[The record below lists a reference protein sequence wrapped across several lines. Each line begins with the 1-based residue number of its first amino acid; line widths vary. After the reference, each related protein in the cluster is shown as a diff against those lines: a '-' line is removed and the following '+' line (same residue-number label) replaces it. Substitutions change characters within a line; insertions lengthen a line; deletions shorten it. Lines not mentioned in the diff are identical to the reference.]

1 MLRDGEQ
8 IWRWL
13 LGLFPRAAHVRVDR
27 AARIGWGTFGGYM
40 RGVVLIALFHGVTVT
55 IVLVIL
61 RVPLAAALGVLIFLG
76 SFVPLLGLTITGA
89 VVVAVATLEHGI
101 TAGIVVAVSIIVLF
115 QIEGHVLQP
124 VIMSRTVSVHP
135 LAVAVSVFAGTAL
148 LGIPGALIAV
158 PFVAFANT
166 TVRAL
171 RAPLNEPEDQIEA
184 GARVQA
190 RPVDEGSED

>member
-1 MLRDGEQ
+1 
-8 IWRWL
+8 
-13 LGLFPRAAHVRVDR
+13 
-27 AARIGWGTFGGYM
+27 M

-61 RVPLAAALGVLIFLG
+61 RIPLAAALGVLIFLG
-76 SFVPLLGLTITGA
+76 SFIPLLGLTITGA

-124 VIMSRTVSVHP
+124 VIMSRTVAVHP

-171 RAPLNEPEDQIEA
+171 RAPLHEPEQQIEA
-184 GARVQA
+184 GAGVHESTA
-190 RPVDEGSED
+190 EEGSQD